1 MEKKI
6 KKIAS
11 LHLAEQ
17 TPGFTSTGVMNAE
30 YNTEPYLVFGEFYM
44 DRSVFGP
51 HAHAGVSV
59 MTYVLPDS
67 KGSFLNRDSLG
78 DHTIIGPGGVQVTQT
93 GSGIYHDELPEIPGT
108 NCHAFQIWINHG
120 AKDRLVEPK
129 ALHLP
134 AKEVPEFKTEQVLLR
149 VIQGNYQDLQS
160 PLKLVT
166 ETLLFDV
173 AMQPNAVLELA
184 AMEMTFIYL
193 ISGRI
198 VINGKEIAG
207 RSLVKFA
214 DEGESIVVTTS
225 GDNANFM
232 FASGTPHHE
241 PIIYGGPFVMTT
253 QQQMQETRQ
262 RQQRGEMGFLLPV

>member
-6 KKIAS
+6 KKITP
-11 LHLAEQ
+11 LHLVEQ
-17 TPGFTSTGVMNAE
+17 TAGFTSTGVMNAE

-78 DHTIIGPGGVQVTQT
+78 DHSIIGPGGVQVTQT

-108 NCHAFQIWINHG
+108 NCHAFQIWINHA

-129 ALHLP
+129 ALHMP
-134 AKEVPEFKTEQVLLR
+134 SKEVPEFKTKKVLLR

-166 ETLLFDV
+166 KTLLFDV
-173 AMQPNAVLELA
+173 TMQSNATLELA
-184 AMEMTFIYL
+184 AKEMAFIYL
-193 ISGRI
+193 ISGKI
-198 VINGKEIAG
+198 VVNGTEIAG
-207 RSLVKFA
+207 RSLVKFEN
-214 DEGESIVVTTS
+214 EGDSILVTTS